1 MLTKINN
8 QEKKYQLQRFNIKRD
23 KNLEFD
29 FRDFKSLKEIYYWK
43 FLIDRTEVIQKEF
56 AGAFPALEKYKPTKP
71 EYI

>member
-29 FRDFKSLKEIYYWK
+29 FRDFKSLKRNLLLEVV
-43 FLIDRTEVIQKEF
+43 DRQDTSHTKGICWSISCIRKIQTNK
-56 AGAFPALEKYKPTKP
+56 T
-71 EYI
+71 